1 MGRSADVQ
9 PYGVRRRHP
18 VRQFRQPHDAGRP
31 GTWLQPFSGR
41 LKQTWNNS
49 TASRNRPHSLTC
61 TVTVWH
67 SLTSASEPA
76 RAPLLAQIR
85 LSYNPTG
92 EALPSCK
99 EPDHLFHHGGVLC
112 LVWYHCF
119 LLHWSGSLD
128 TRLERSSIG
137 SAEEEYRSLG
147 VANLV
152 IRHRIVTGSE

>member
-1 MGRSADVQ
+1 MGESADVQ

-85 LSYNPTG
+85 LSYNPT
-92 EALPSCK
+92 EARHFRPARNRIIS
-99 EPDHLFHHGGVLC
+99 PTMAASSVLC
-112 LVWYHCF
+112 RIIAFFCIGVA
-119 LLHWSGSLD
+119 
-128 TRLERSSIG
+128 RLIQGWNVLALGQLKKSIG
-137 SAEEEYRSLG
+137 VSAWL
-147 VANLV
+147 
-152 IRHRIVTGSE
+152 IW

>member
-112 LVWYHCF
+112 LDGIIAFFCI
-119 LLHWSGSLD
+119 GMA
-128 TRLERSSIG
+128 RLIQGWNVLALGQLKKSIG
-137 SAEEEYRSLG
+137 LSAWL
-147 VANLV
+147 
-152 IRHRIVTGSE
+152 IW